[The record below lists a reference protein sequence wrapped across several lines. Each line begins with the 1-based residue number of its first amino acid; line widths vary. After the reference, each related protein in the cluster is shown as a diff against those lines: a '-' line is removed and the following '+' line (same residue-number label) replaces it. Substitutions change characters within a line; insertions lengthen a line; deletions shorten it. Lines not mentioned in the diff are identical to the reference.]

1 VGLVLCLSCFAL
13 TYGLAMFLGGLVN
26 ILVFG
31 VLEPDFGGAA
41 GNIRALGYFLPILS
55 ALMTLSAFVG
65 ARKYQL
71 WLQLRWKVAAGVGS
85 AAGILTAV
93 AFLSSYG
100 VVELARRVLPSWIGV
115 VIFLFL
121 RFSIFVIPAIVTR
134 VVTRSVHRKAEHGHT
149 A

>member
-13 TYGLAMFLGGLVN
+13 TYGLAMFLGGLVD

-41 GNIRALGYFLPILS
+41 GNIRASADFLPILS

-65 ARKYQL
+65 ARKYQH
-71 WLQLRWKVAAGVGS
+71 WLQPRWKVAAGVGS

-100 VVELARRVLPSWIGV
+100 VVELARRVLPGWIGV
-115 VIFLFL
+115 AIFFFL
-121 RFSIFVIPAIVTR
+121 RVFIFVIPGIVTR
-134 VVTRSVHRKAEHGHT
+134 IVTRSVHRKAEHGHT

>member
-1 VGLVLCLSCFAL
+1 MGLVLCLSCFAL
-13 TYGLAMFLGGLVN
+13 TFGLAMFLGGLVD
-26 ILVFG
+26 ILLFG
-31 VLEPDFGGAA
+31 VLEPDFGGVA
-41 GNIRALGYFLPILS
+41 GNIRASGEVLPILS

-65 ARKYQL
+65 ARKYQH

-100 VVELARRVLPSWIGV
+100 VVELALRVLPSWIGV
-115 VIFLFL
+115 AIFVFL
-121 RFSIFVIPAIVTR
+121 RFFIFVIPGIVTR
-134 VVTRSVHRKAEHGHT
+134 VVARSVHRRVEHGHT